1 MNGYIE
7 PTGRLIMAIGK
18 DLIKDLPA
26 AMVELV
32 KNSYDA
38 DATYVKITY
47 KKTNSGLKII
57 VEDDG
62 HGMSQETV
70 IGAWMVPSTDY
81 KLKMKKSPK
90 GRIYQGRKGIGRYA
104 VSLLGNKLELI
115 TIKDSIKT
123 LASFDWSE
131 FNSEKKLSEIPII
144 ITTSKTNEHS
154 GTMLAITNEY
164 GNNISDEI
172 KESDVLKIEKELSKL
187 LSNIDDFKIEVC
199 YDNFYTDSKKNITK
213 AISQL
218 ELDDAWHYRL
228 TGKVNSDFSYELY
241 YYNFYTK
248 EEKLFKS
255 SFADDKILIE
265 SMASCGDIYIDYRVY
280 DKDPFGIEVIMNF
293 INGNQNTKLSKTD
306 IKNMLIDQSGIS
318 IYRNDFRIR
327 PYGDKGFDWLNL
339 DSKRVQNPSMSIG
352 SEQINGR
359 ISIESE
365 EVSGLKE
372 KSARDGLYE
381 NVNYFV
387 LQRIADLSLNLL
399 QRERFN
405 YRQKKTKKKPNAIDK
420 LFDFTHINEK
430 MEKAVEKAYKNIKKD
445 PDKTEEQINILN
457 QEISKEIK
465 ILEKEKEEE
474 FLEVKETIA
483 IYQKHTTL
491 GNVIS
496 VVLHEGRKPLSW
508 YTNKLPQMNRK
519 LKKFE
524 GEKNISSLVY
534 QDLSSDIEKLNNE
547 AKQMSDFFKRLD
559 PLASNKQKKKRK
571 VNISEK
577 ISSVVGIFESTIEA
591 QDIKIEYNMDKT
603 IMLDIIEDDL
613 YMALTNIIDN
623 AVFWVQYSKFKD
635 KLIKINLYGNADDI
649 NIEIYDNGPGI
660 PTEDIVDNLLFLPGF
675 SRKNIVLEENGT
687 GLGLSIAGEA
697 IQRNQGVLEAIDSQD
712 GALFRIS
719 FRKDLG
725 ANNE

>member
-131 FNSEKKLSEIPII
+131 FNSEKKLSEIPIM

-164 GNNISDEI
+164 GNNITDEI

-339 DSKRVQNPSMSIG
+339 DSKRVQKPSMSIG

-697 IQRNQGVLEAIDSQD
+697 IQRNQGVLEAVDSQD